1 MNKIGKIRKEIVSL
15 KIPNFSEFRFL
26 SEAFL
31 AQKIPPVV
39 LDGPVLYVHKTWVYL
54 LALSVFRTEKLN
66 LFCRDAKRLRYF
78 EGLNKKRKK
87 KRLKHRSIVR
97 RARRIVEEKTPFSR
111 IYEKMGSHKF
121 TDVVINRCIAYKT
134 LKRMLFYFR
143 RIPGGEKMAEKIYE
157 YICKNYPKVEL
168 LYPAKGLRK
177 DTRRIIKRN
186 NTYSGVMNKEE
197 FENLKKRHRFS
208 NSRYLEGIFDSE
220 DDYKKSI
227 FLEAKIKQ
235 ADSYYEEGVSE
246 LQEVKK
252 EADWRN
258 FLLYREFSPEN
269 IG

>member
-1 MNKIGKIRKEIVSL
+1 MKKDGIRRGIVSL

-39 LDGPVLYVHKTWVYL
+39 LDGPVLYIHKTWVYL
-54 LALSVFRTEKLN
+54 LAVSVFRTEKLN
-66 LFCRDAKRLRYF
+66 IFCWDAKRLRYF
-78 EGLNKKRKK
+78 EELNKKRKK
-87 KRLKHRSIVR
+87 KRLKHRLTYRS
-97 RARRIVEEKTPFSR
+97 ARRLVEEHTPYSLV
-111 IYEKMGSHKF
+111 YEKMGACKF
-121 TDVVINRCIAYKT
+121 IDSVIDKCIAYKT

-143 RIPGGEKMAEKIYE
+143 RIPGGEKMAGKIYE

-168 LYPAKGLRK
+168 LYPARGLRK
-177 DTRRIIKRN
+177 GRRRIIQRN
-186 NTYSGVMNKEE
+186 NTYSGVMSKKE
-197 FENLKKRHRFS
+197 FEDLKKRHRFS

-220 DDYKKSI
+220 DDYKESI

-258 FLLYREFSPEN
+258 LLLYREFSPEN